1 LEAEGLVANG
11 YEGRDRPQENSRV
24 PFGLDYMS
32 CDAKMELEKPENENV
47 RLSKRNLE
55 LVKK

>member
-1 LEAEGLVANG
+1 MANG
-11 YEGRDRPQENSRV
+11 YEGRGRPQENPRV

-32 CDAKMELEKPENENV
+32 CDSKMELEKPENENV